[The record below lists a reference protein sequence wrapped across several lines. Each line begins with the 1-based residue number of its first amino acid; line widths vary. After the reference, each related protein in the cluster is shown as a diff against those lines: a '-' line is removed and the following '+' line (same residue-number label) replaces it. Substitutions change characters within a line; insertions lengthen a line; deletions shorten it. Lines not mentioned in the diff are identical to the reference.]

1 MGITPAQIV
10 RKTGSVLMGLTSKGV
25 AVRAYVEPDRP
36 DIAADPVIKYM
47 NKEALGK
54 AIEKTRK
61 SMEKAASELDFVEA
75 ARLRDEMA
83 DLQKLLSA
91 KPK

>member
-1 MGITPAQIV
+1 
-10 RKTGSVLMGLTSKGV
+10 
-25 AVRAYVEPDRP
+25 
-36 DIAADPVIKYM
+36 M
-47 NKEALGK
+47 NSAALGK

-83 DLQKLLSA
+83 DLQKLLRNKS
-91 KPK
+91 KD